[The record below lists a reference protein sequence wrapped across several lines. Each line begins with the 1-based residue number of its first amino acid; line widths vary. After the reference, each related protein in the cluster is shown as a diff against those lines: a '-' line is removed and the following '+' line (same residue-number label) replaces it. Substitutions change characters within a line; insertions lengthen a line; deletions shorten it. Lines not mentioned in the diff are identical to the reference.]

1 MGRIP
6 QCNLHPD
13 RFMFQTAVRVQNSTG
28 EAEYF
33 EAYRCVQSGCTRHY
47 ALKKGYFDL
56 IGPDSTFVED
66 VTAKTHFCPADK
78 EVLVVNQRNKGYVYR
93 CPVEDCDY
101 AEPYGSDEATPTPG
115 PRGGGSHS
123 RGGPHIGSVRR

>member
-13 RFMFQTAVRVQNSTG
+13 RFMFQTAVRVQNPNG
-28 EAEYF
+28 EAECF

-47 ALKKGYFDL
+47 ALKKGYFDI
-56 IGPDSTFVED
+56 IGPDSTFVQD
-66 VTAKTHFCPADK
+66 GSAKAHFCPTDR
-78 EVLVVNQRNKGYVYR
+78 EVLVVNRLNMGYVYR

-101 AEPYGSDEATPTPG
+101 AEPYGIKEPPPV
-115 PRGGGSHS
+115 PRPSGRDSHR
-123 RGGPHIGSVRR
+123 RGGPHTNSVRR